1 MNTDRYHQPFTF
13 DRTVR
18 LVISTAIIFGAVMLI
33 KHLSGVLLSFFI
45 ACIMAYV
52 IHPFIEFNQRLF
64 HIRSRLLVVIVT
76 IVEVL
81 VALGLIGSFMGPY
94 IMSEFA
100 DMVKMLARYT
110 DHYVANSTIQHDIY
124 NFIVSNIDLNQIYSQ
139 LSYQQI
145 IDLVQEALGRLWD
158 LMSGSINVLLSVL
171 SWSVILLYLIF
182 ILLDYDS
189 IMSGFRSMIPPK
201 YRSGAMSVLG
211 DIEMVMNRY
220 FRGQALVSCI
230 VGALFCIGFL
240 IIGLPMAVVFGIF
253 IGVLNMV
260 PYLQLISIPI
270 AAFLGLILSVNS
282 GTSFW
287 IIAAE
292 ITAVYCIVQGL
303 QDFVIT
309 PKIMGKFMGLNP
321 AIIFLSLSVWGSLLG
336 FLGLVI
342 ALPLTALII
351 SYYKRYIIDRPVAPD
366 NTPVAEQAPLDT
378 ASAEPKE

>member
-1 MNTDRYHQPFTF
+1 
-13 DRTVR
+13 
-18 LVISTAIIFGAVMLI
+18 
-33 KHLSGVLLSFFI
+33 
-45 ACIMAYV
+45 
-52 IHPFIEFNQRLF
+52 
-64 HIRSRLLVVIVT
+64 
-76 IVEVL
+76 
-81 VALGLIGSFMGPY
+81 
-94 IMSEFA
+94 
-100 DMVKMLARYT
+100 
-110 DHYVANSTIQHDIY
+110 
-124 NFIVSNIDLNQIYSQ
+124 
-139 LSYQQI
+139 
-145 IDLVQEALGRLWD
+145 
-158 LMSGSINVLLSVL
+158 
-171 SWSVILLYLIF
+171 
-182 ILLDYDS
+182 
-189 IMSGFRSMIPPK
+189 
-201 YRSGAMSVLG
+201 MSVLG

-230 VGALFCIGFL
+230 VGALFSIGFL

-351 SYYKRYIIDRPVAPD
+351 SYYKRYIIDRAVAPD